1 MSKID
6 YEKALEIVSKT
17 AKEYMDKQQITDAE
31 INEAFAENGISSE
44 EMYKITYDLRGMAEI
59 SSNMNTIYKNAY
71 YYAEVCNINKNIE
84 KPVTVTMGGVD
95 ITSTSYN
102 DNDWLI
108 IIDSVT
114 GDIDIVLKGTDRN
127 TNMDAS

>member
-17 AKEYMDKQQITDAE
+17 AKEYIDKQQITDTE
-31 INEAFAENGISSE
+31 INEAFVENGISSE
-44 EMYKITYDLRGMAEI
+44 EMYKITYDLRGIAAI

-71 YYAEVCNINKNIE
+71 YYAKVYNIDTSIE
-84 KPVTVTMGGVD
+84 KPVTVIMGGVD

-102 DNDWLI
+102 DNDGVI

-114 GDIDIVLKGTDRN
+114 SDIIIILKGTDRN
-127 TNMDAS
+127 NGPAS

>member
-17 AKEYMDKQQITDAE
+17 AKEYIDKQQITDAE
-31 INEAFAENGISSE
+31 INEAFAENGISGE
-44 EMYKITYDLRGMAEI
+44 EMYKITYDLRGAAEI

-71 YYAEVCNINKNIE
+71 YYARIFNIDDSIE

-102 DNDWLI
+102 DMVI

-114 GDIDIVLKGTDRN
+114 GDINIVLKGTDRN
-127 TNMDAS
+127 TSHDVS

>member
-17 AKEYMDKQQITDAE
+17 AKEYIDKQQITDTE
-31 INEAFAENGISSE
+31 IDEAFAENGISSE
-44 EMYKITYDLRGMAEI
+44 EMYKITYDLRGIAAI

-71 YYAEVCNINKNIE
+71 YYAKVYNIDTSIE
-84 KPVTVTMGGVD
+84 KPVTVIMGGVD

-102 DNDWLI
+102 DNDGVI

-114 GDIDIVLKGTDRN
+114 GDIIIILKGTDRN
-127 TNMDAS
+127 NGPAS

>member
-17 AKEYMDKQQITDAE
+17 AKEYIDKQQITDSE
-31 INEAFAENGISSE
+31 IDEAFVENGISSE
-44 EMYKITYDLRGMAEI
+44 EMYKITYDLRGAAEI

-71 YYAEVCNINKNIE
+71 YYAKVYNIDTSIE
-84 KPVTVTMGGVD
+84 KPVTVIMGGVD

-102 DNDWLI
+102 DNDGVI

-114 GDIDIVLKGTDRN
+114 GDIIIILKGTDRN
-127 TNMDAS
+127 NGPAS

>member
-17 AKEYMDKQQITDAE
+17 AKEYIDKQQITDTE
-31 INEAFAENGISSE
+31 INEAFNECGISGE

-59 SSNMNTIYKNAY
+59 SSNMNTIYKNAW
-71 YYAEVCNINKNIE
+71 YYAKVSDIDTRIE

-95 ITSTSYN
+95 ITSTAYK
-102 DNDWLI
+102 DNAAYI
-108 IIDSVT
+108 NIDSVT
-114 GDIDIVLKGTDRN
+114 GDIIIVVKGISKN
-127 TNMDAS
+127 TGPVS

>member
-17 AKEYMDKQQITDAE
+17 AKEYIDKQQITDAE
-31 INEAFAENGISSE
+31 INEAFAENGISGE
-44 EMYKITYDLRGMAEI
+44 EMYKITYDLRGAAEI

-71 YYAEVCNINKNIE
+71 YYARVYNIDTSIE

-95 ITSTSYN
+95 ITSISYK
-102 DNDWLI
+102 DETID
-108 IIDSVT
+108 IDSVT
-114 GDIDIVLKGTDRN
+114 GDINIVLKGTDRN
-127 TNMDAS
+127 SSHDPS

>member
-1 MSKID
+1 MSKIN
-6 YEKALEIVSKT
+6 YEKALEKASKT
-17 AKEYMDKQQITDAE
+17 AKEYIDKQQITDTE
-31 INEAFAENGISSE
+31 IAEAFAENGISSE
-44 EMYKITYDLRGMAEI
+44 EMYKITYDLRGIAAI

-71 YYAEVCNINKNIE
+71 YYAKVSNIDTSIE

-102 DNDWLI
+102 DNDGVI

-114 GDIDIVLKGTDRN
+114 GDINIVLKGADTIIGGGP
-127 TNMDAS
+127 S

>member
-17 AKEYMDKQQITDAE
+17 AKEYIDKQQITDTE
-31 INEAFAENGISSE
+31 INEAFAENGISGE
-44 EMYKITYDLRGMAEI
+44 EMYKITYDLRGIAAI

-71 YYAEVCNINKNIE
+71 YYAKVYNIDTSIE
-84 KPVTVTMGGVD
+84 KPVTVIMGGVD

-102 DNDWLI
+102 DNDGVI

-114 GDIDIVLKGTDRN
+114 GDIIIILKGTDRN
-127 TNMDAS
+127 NGPAS

>member
-17 AKEYMDKQQITDAE
+17 AKEYIDKQQITDAE
-31 INEAFAENGISSE
+31 INEAFAENGIFGE
-44 EMYKITYDLRGMAEI
+44 EMYKITYDLRGIAAI
-59 SSNMNTIYKNAY
+59 SSNMNTIYKNAC
-71 YYAEVCNINKNIE
+71 YYAEVYNINKNIE

-127 TNMDAS
+127 TSMDAS

>member
-17 AKEYMDKQQITDAE
+17 AKEYIDKQQITDAE
-31 INEAFAENGISSE
+31 INEAFAENGISGE

-59 SSNMNTIYKNAY
+59 SSNMNNIYKNAY
-71 YYAEVCNINKNIE
+71 YYAEVYNINKNIE

-114 GDIDIVLKGTDRN
+114 GDINIVLKGTDRN
-127 TNMDAS
+127 TSHDVS

>member
-17 AKEYMDKQQITDAE
+17 AKEYIDKQQITDAE
-31 INEAFAENGISSE
+31 INEAFAENGISGE
-44 EMYKITYDLRGMAEI
+44 EMYKITYDLRGAAEI

-71 YYAEVCNINKNIE
+71 YYARVYNIDTSIE

-95 ITSTSYN
+95 ITSISYK
-102 DNDWLI
+102 DEA
-108 IIDSVT
+108 IDIYSVT
-114 GDIDIVLKGTDRN
+114 GDINIVLKGTDRN
-127 TNMDAS
+127 SSHDPS

>member
-1 MSKID
+1 MSKIN

-17 AKEYMDKQQITDAE
+17 AKEYTDKQQITDTE
-31 INEAFAENGISSE
+31 INEAFVENGISSE
-44 EMYKITYDLRGMAEI
+44 EMYKITYDLRGMAAI

-71 YYAEVCNINKNIE
+71 YCAKVYDIDTNIE

-95 ITSTSYN
+95 ITSTAYKN
-102 DNDWLI
+102 NAI

-114 GDIDIVLKGTDRN
+114 GDINIVVKGIDKN
-127 TNMDAS
+127 DDVNL

>member
-17 AKEYMDKQQITDAE
+17 AKEYIDKQQITDAE
-31 INEAFAENGISSE
+31 INEAFAENGISGE
-44 EMYKITYDLRGMAEI
+44 EMYKITYDLRGAAEI

-71 YYAEVCNINKNIE
+71 YYARVYNIDTSIE

-95 ITSTSYN
+95 ITSTTFS
-102 DNDWLI
+102 DEI
-108 IIDSVT
+108 IRIDSVT
-114 GDIDIVLKGTDRN
+114 GDINIVLKGTDRN
-127 TNMDAS
+127 TSHDVS